1 MDGSDGLR
9 EEPGLTRRRG
19 DYRSGQRVGIN

>member
-19 DYRSGQRVGIN
+19 DYRSKELE